1 MELRHVRYFIAVAD
15 SLSFTK
21 GAEKLRIAQ
30 PSLTR
35 QIKHLEDE
43 LGVRLLNRSTKQVTL
58 TREGECFLAGARR
71 LLRCIAEIIDELHE
85 LTRPKPSAINI
96 GYVPNSFHQALP
108 ASIALYEREFPAVSV
123 NLFAIPSLE
132 QTRSLNEGK
141 IDLGFV
147 GLLEPKA
154 DGFLEFRNIAFYNV
168 VLLVAKKN
176 HAAKRK
182 VIELKDLAQT
192 FFISL
197 SDRCY
202 HGYGQWL
209 NGTCQHAGFKPR
221 ILQIADN
228 ESMLIQAVRSE
239 LGVALLPE
247 QIKNFEH
254 ENVAIR
260 PVRPAIRIGSIAAW
274 KKNNPSKELANYL
287 NVIERVSAKLLSPPS
302 TAKAKRP
309 NNSFSSP
316 LLNIAGRH

>member
-58 TREGECFLAGARR
+58 TKEGECFLAGARR
-71 LLRCIAEIIDELHE
+71 LLSCIAEIIDELHE
-85 LTRPKPSAINI
+85 LNRPKPAAINI
-96 GYVPNSFHQALP
+96 GYAPNSFHRALP
-108 ASIALYEREFPAVSV
+108 ASLALYEKEFPTVSI
-123 NLFAIPSLE
+123 NLFGIPSLE
-132 QTRSLNEGK
+132 QVRSLHEGK

-147 GLLEPKA
+147 GLLEPEA
-154 DGFLEFRNIAFYNV
+154 DGALEFRNIALDDV
-168 VLLVAKKN
+168 VLLMAKKN
-176 HAAKRK
+176 RSTKRT

-209 NGTCQHAGFKPR
+209 NKTCQQVGFVPR

-247 QIKNFEH
+247 QIRNVEH
-254 ENVAIR
+254 ENVSIR
-260 PVRPAIRIGSIAAW
+260 SVRPPIRIGSIAAW
-274 KKNNPSKELANYL
+274 KKNNPSKELLDYL
-287 NVIERVSAKLLSPPS
+287 KVIERVSAKLLTPFSGKRKTKSP
-302 TAKAKRP
+302 
-309 NNSFSSP
+309 
-316 LLNIAGRH
+316 